1 MGIYMEIVHV
11 TECLAGGVLTF
22 LVNFTHAFYD
32 DTHIIIYGKRAYTP
46 DHVEKLFGS
55 NVTLVFWE
63 DATQKI
69 QPYKDIIAFKELIYL
84 LHNYK
89 GADIIQLHSSKAG
102 FLGRV
107 ACRVL
112 GMISKTVYI
121 PHGISFARQDISYN
135 KALFYIVLERFANR
149 LGGQVVA
156 CSHSE
161 GQLCLNKGIKNV
173 SVISNGIASSNY
185 FFQKQGPLKPIII
198 GTSGRITLQK
208 NPALFLDIASHFYH
222 NPYVKFLWIGDGEMH
237 TILDG
242 AENIAV
248 TGWLSHQKHKNEL
261 QNIDIY
267 LSTASWEGLPYAVLE
282 AMSLGKPL
290 ILSQCIGNIDLVK
303 PEQNGFSY
311 RTANQASNE
320 IRFFMHHPEQ
330 ITVMGSQS
338 HKMVQTEFSLKNMK
352 DKYMKLYH
360 RVLSIDNTSQ
370 Y

>member
-1 MGIYMEIVHV
+1 MQ
-11 TECLAGGVLTF
+11 L
-22 LVNFTHAFYD
+22 
-32 DTHIIIYGKRAYTP
+32 K
-46 DHVEKLFGS
+46 
-55 NVTLVFWE
+55 
-63 DATQKI
+63 KI

-185 FFQKQGPLKPIII
+185 FFRSK
-198 GTSGRITLQK
+198 
-208 NPALFLDIASHFYH
+208 AL
-222 NPYVKFLWIGDGEMH
+222 
-237 TILDG
+237 
-242 AENIAV
+242 
-248 TGWLSHQKHKNEL
+248 
-261 QNIDIY
+261 
-267 LSTASWEGLPYAVLE
+267 
-282 AMSLGKPL
+282 
-290 ILSQCIGNIDLVK
+290 
-303 PEQNGFSY
+303 
-311 RTANQASNE
+311 
-320 IRFFMHHPEQ
+320 
-330 ITVMGSQS
+330 
-338 HKMVQTEFSLKNMK
+338 
-352 DKYMKLYH
+352 
-360 RVLSIDNTSQ
+360 
-370 Y
+370 